1 MPGTGN
7 GQEFQ
12 AYVNAREDRDLL
24 RFITCGS
31 VDDGKST
38 LIGRLLYESRLVFQD
53 QLAKVEADSK
63 RHGTQGDDLDL
74 ALLVDGLQAEREQG
88 ITIDVAYRMFST
100 GKRKFI
106 VADAP
111 GHEQY
116 TRNMATGA
124 STADLAVVL
133 IDARK
138 GVLPQTCRH
147 TTILSLLGVRHVIVA
162 INKMDLVDWSRDV
175 YDRIVANH
183 ADFARRLDV
192 TDVTCIPV
200 SALTGDNVTEASA
213 ALDWYD
219 GPTLLQALESADV
232 SADRESAPFRL
243 PVQWVNRPNA
253 DFRGFAGTIAAG
265 VVRPG
270 DPVLVSP
277 SNKASIVKRVVGP
290 DGDLDRARPGQA
302 VTLTLADEVDVS
314 RGDIIA
320 SAADPPSLS
329 DQFAC
334 HIVWMHENPLLPERP
349 YLLKIGTRLAG
360 AQITAIKHKLN
371 VNNLEH
377 TAAKT
382 LGLNDIAY
390 CNIGLDRRIA
400 FDPYRELRET
410 GGFILIDRYTHETVG
425 AGMIEFGL
433 WRGSNLTLH
442 QLAIDKPARAAQK
455 NQKACVLW
463 LTGLSGAGK
472 SATANAVEGRLHAM
486 GRHSYTLDGDNLRHG
501 LTRDL
506 GFTAADRVE
515 NVRRIAEVAKLFVDA
530 GMIVLVSVIS
540 PFRDERSMAREMM
553 DEGEFIEIFVDCPI
567 EVCEQRDPKGLYR
580 KARAGQIK
588 NFTGVDSAYEPPD
601 NPEIVL
607 KTAERSVDEVAEQ
620 VIDYLE
626 TTVDPKADQAT
637 SR

>member
-1 MPGTGN
+1 MSAGPSSDGR
-7 GQEFQ
+7 EFR
-12 AYVNAREDRDLL
+12 AYVNAREDPDIL

-53 QLAKVEADSK
+53 QLARVEADSR
-63 RHGTQGDDLDL
+63 RHGTQGDNLDL

-88 ITIDVAYRMFST
+88 ITIDVAYRTFST
-100 GKRKFI
+100 ARRSFI

-147 TTILSLLGVRHVIVA
+147 TTILSLLGVRHVILA
-162 INKMDLVDWSRDV
+162 INKMDLVDGSRDV
-175 YDRIVANH
+175 YDSIAAAYRA
-183 ADFARRLDV
+183 FAGRLDV
-192 TDVTCIPV
+192 TAVTCIPV
-200 SALTGDNVTEASA
+200 SALTGDNVTGPSSA
-213 ALDWYD
+213 MDWYD
-219 GPTLLQALESADV
+219 GPTLLQALETADV
-232 SADRESAPFRL
+232 APDRGSAPFRM

-253 DFRGFAGTIAAG
+253 GFRGFAGTVASG
-265 VVRPG
+265 QVRPG
-270 DPVLVSP
+270 DPVLVCP
-277 SNKASIVKRVVGP
+277 SRKASAVERIVGP
-290 DGDLDRARPGQA
+290 DGDLDRAGAGQA
-302 VTLTLADEVDVS
+302 VTLTLADEIDVS

-320 SAADPPSLS
+320 SASAPPSLS

-334 HIVWMHENPLLPERP
+334 HIVWMDENPLLPERP
-349 YLLKIGTRLAG
+349 YLLKIGARLAG
-360 AQITAIKHKLN
+360 AQVTAIKHRLN
-371 VNNLEH
+371 VDNLEH
-377 TAAKT
+377 AAART

-390 CNIGLDRRIA
+390 CNIGLDRQIA

-410 GGFILIDRYTHETVG
+410 GGFILIDRYTHDTVG
-425 AGMIEFGL
+425 AGMIDFGL

-442 QLAIDKPARAAQK
+442 ELAIDKPARAAQK

-472 SATANAVEGRLHAM
+472 SATANAVEKRLHAM

-530 GMIVLVSVIS
+530 GLIVLVSVIS
-540 PFRDERSMAREMM
+540 PFRDERRMAREMM
-553 DEGEFIEIFVDCPI
+553 EEGEFVEVFVDCPI

-580 KARAGQIK
+580 KARAGEIG
-588 NFTGVDSAYEPPD
+588 NFTGVDSPYEPPEY
-601 NPEIVL
+601 PELVL
-607 KTAERSVDEVAEQ
+607 KTAERDVDAVADQ
-620 VIDYLE
+620 VVDYLRSR
-626 TTVDPKADQAT
+626 VDVA
-637 SR
+637 

>member
-1 MPGTGN
+1 MSANPSSEGR
-7 GQEFQ
+7 EFR
-12 AYVNAREDRDLL
+12 AYQNAREHSDIL

-53 QLAKVEADSK
+53 QLAQVEADSK
-63 RHGTQGDDLDL
+63 RHGTQGDNPDL

-100 GKRKFI
+100 SKRSFI
-106 VADAP
+106 VADTP

-116 TRNMATGA
+116 TRNMVTGA
-124 STADLAVVL
+124 STAELAVVL

-147 TTILSLLGVRHVIVA
+147 TTILSLLGVRHVILA

-175 YDRIVANH
+175 HDRIIEAYG
-183 ADFARRLDV
+183 DFARRLDV
-192 TDVTCIPV
+192 TGVTGIPV
-200 SALTGDNVTEASA
+200 SALTGDNVTEPSNAM
-213 ALDWYD
+213 DWYD

-232 SADRESAPFRL
+232 ATDRESAPFRM

-253 DFRGFAGTIAAG
+253 EFRGFAGTIASG
-265 VVRPG
+265 RVRPG
-270 DPVLVSP
+270 DPVLVCP
-277 SNKASIVKRVVGP
+277 SNRPSTVDRIVGP
-290 DGDLDRARPGQA
+290 DGDLDCARAGQA
-302 VTLTLADEVDVS
+302 VTLTLADEIDVS

-320 SAADPPSLS
+320 SATDPPSLS

-334 HIVWMHENPLLPERP
+334 HVVWMNEKPLLPERP

-360 AQITAIKHKLN
+360 VQVTRIKYKLN
-371 VNNLEH
+371 VTNLEH

-382 LGLNDIAY
+382 LELNDIAY
-390 CNIGLDRRIA
+390 CNIGLDRQIA

-410 GGFILIDRYTHETVG
+410 GGFILVDRYSHETVG
-425 AGMIEFGL
+425 AGMIDFGL

-442 QLAIDKPARAAQK
+442 QLAIDKGARAAQK

-472 SATANAVEGRLHAM
+472 SATANAVEQRLHAM

-501 LTRDL
+501 LTKDL

-515 NVRRIAEVAKLFVDA
+515 NVRRIAEVAKLFADA
-530 GMIVLVSVIS
+530 GLVVLVSVIS
-540 PFRDERSMAREMM
+540 PFRDERRMARAMM
-553 DEGEFIEIFVDCPI
+553 EEGEFIEAFVDCPI
-567 EVCEQRDPKGLYR
+567 EVCEQRDPKGLYS
-580 KARAGQIK
+580 KARAGQIR
-588 NFTGVDSAYEPPD
+588 NFTGVDSVYEPPEH
-601 NPEIVL
+601 PEIVL
-607 KTAERSVDEVAEQ
+607 KTAERSVDEIADQ
-620 VIDYLE
+620 VIDYLR
-626 TTVDPKADQAT
+626 
-637 SR
+637 SRVEVT

>member
-1 MPGTGN
+1 MSANPAAN
-7 GQEFQ
+7 RRQFR
-12 AYVNAREDRDLL
+12 AYVNAREDGDIL

-53 QLAKVEADSK
+53 QLAKVEADS
-63 RHGTQGDDLDL
+63 RLHGTQGDNLDL
-74 ALLVDGLQAEREQG
+74 ALLLDGLQAEREQG

-100 GKRKFI
+100 GRRKFI

-124 STADLAVVL
+124 STADLAVLL

-147 TTILSLLGVRHVIVA
+147 TTILSLLGVRRVIAAV
-162 INKMDLVDWSRDV
+162 NKMDLVDWSRDV
-175 YDRIVANH
+175 FDGIVA
-183 ADFARRLDV
+183 AYGQFAQRLDV
-192 TDVTCIPV
+192 TDVACIPV
-200 SALTGDNVTEASA
+200 SALTGDNVTRPSTAM
-213 ALDWYD
+213 DWYG
-219 GPTLLQALESADV
+219 GPTLLQALEFAEVASG
-232 SADRESAPFRL
+232 RESAPFRM
-243 PVQWVNRPNA
+243 PVQWVNRPSA
-253 DFRGFAGTIAAG
+253 DFRGFAGTVASGLI
-265 VVRPG
+265 RRG
-270 DPVLVSP
+270 DPVMLCP
-277 SNKASIVKRVVGP
+277 SQKTSTVKRILGP
-290 DGDLDRARPGQA
+290 DGDLDGARAGQA

-320 SAADPPSLS
+320 SAAEPPSLS

-334 HIVWMHENPLLPERP
+334 HIVWMHEDPLLPNRP

-371 VNNLEH
+371 VSTLEH
-377 TAAKT
+377 TAGRNLA
-382 LGLNDIAY
+382 LNDIAY

-410 GGFILIDRYTHETVG
+410 GGFILIDRYTYETVG

-433 WRGSNLTLH
+433 WRGDNLTLH
-442 QLAIDKPARAAQK
+442 QLAIDKPERAAQK
-455 NQKACVLW
+455 NQRACVLW

-472 SATANAVEGRLHAM
+472 SATANAVERRLHAM

-506 GFTAADRVE
+506 GFTDADRVE

-540 PFRDERSMAREMM
+540 PFRDERGMAREMM

-588 NFTGVDSAYEPPD
+588 NFTGVDSAYEPPE

-607 KTAERSVDEVAEQ
+607 KTGERSVEEVADQ
-620 VIDYLE
+620 VVDYLR
-626 TTVDPKADQAT
+626 
-637 SR
+637 SRTAHEPGK

>member
-1 MPGTGN
+1 MSANPSSEGR
-7 GQEFQ
+7 EFR
-12 AYVNAREDRDLL
+12 AYQNAREHSDIL

-38 LIGRLLYESRLVFQD
+38 LIGRLLYESRLIFQD
-53 QLAKVEADSK
+53 QLARVAADSK
-63 RHGTQGDDLDL
+63 RHGTQGDNLDL

-100 GKRKFI
+100 SKRSFI
-106 VADAP
+106 VADTP

-124 STADLAVVL
+124 STADLAVML

-147 TTILSLLGVRHVIVA
+147 TTILSLLGVRHVILA
-162 INKMDLVDWSRDV
+162 INKMDLVDWSKDV
-175 YDRIVANH
+175 HDRLVEAYSH
-183 ADFARRLDV
+183 FARRLDV
-192 TDVTCIPV
+192 TGVTCIPV
-200 SALTGDNVTEASA
+200 SALTGDNVTEPSTAM
-213 ALDWYD
+213 DWYD

-232 SADRESAPFRL
+232 ATDRESAPFRM

-253 DFRGFAGTIAAG
+253 EFRGFAGTIASG
-265 VVRPG
+265 LVRPG
-270 DPVLVSP
+270 DPVLVCP
-277 SNKASIVKRVVGP
+277 SNRPSTVDLIVGP
-290 DGDLDRARPGQA
+290 DGDLDCARAGQA
-302 VTLTLADEVDVS
+302 VTLTLADEIDVS

-320 SAADPPSLS
+320 SATDPPSLS

-334 HIVWMHENPLLPERP
+334 HLVWMNEKPLLPERP
-349 YLLKIGTRLAG
+349 YLLKIGTRLAEV
-360 AQITAIKHKLN
+360 QITRIKYKLN
-371 VNNLEH
+371 VTNLEH
-377 TAAKT
+377 TAART
-382 LGLNDIAY
+382 LDLNDIAY
-390 CNIGLDRRIA
+390 CNIGLDRQIA

-410 GGFILIDRYTHETVG
+410 GSFILIDRYSHDTVG
-425 AGMIEFGL
+425 AGMIDFGL

-472 SATANAVEGRLHAM
+472 SATANAVEQRLHAM

-501 LTRDL
+501 LTKDL

-515 NVRRIAEVAKLFVDA
+515 NVRRIAEVARLFADA
-530 GMIVLVSVIS
+530 GLIVLVSVIS
-540 PFRDERSMAREMM
+540 PFRDERRMAREMM
-553 DEGEFIEIFVDCPI
+553 DEGEFIEVFVDCPI

-580 KARAGQIK
+580 KARSGEIR
-588 NFTGVDSAYEPPD
+588 NFTGVDSPYEPPEH
-601 NPEIVL
+601 PEIVL
-607 KTAERSVDEVAEQ
+607 KTAERSVDEIADQ
-620 VIDYLE
+620 VIDYLR
-626 TTVDPKADQAT
+626 
-637 SR
+637 SRVEVT

>member
-1 MPGTGN
+1 MSANPSSEGR
-7 GQEFQ
+7 EFR
-12 AYVNAREDRDLL
+12 AYQNAREHSDIL

-38 LIGRLLYESRLVFQD
+38 LIGRLLYESRLIFQD
-53 QLAKVEADSK
+53 QLARVAADSK
-63 RHGTQGDDLDL
+63 RHGTQGDNLDL

-100 GKRKFI
+100 RKRSFI
-106 VADAP
+106 VADTP

-147 TTILSLLGVRHVIVA
+147 TTILSLLGVRHVILA
-162 INKMDLVDWSRDV
+162 INKMDLVDWSKDV
-175 YDRIVANH
+175 HDRIVEAYSH
-183 ADFARRLDV
+183 FAKRLDV
-192 TDVTCIPV
+192 TGVTCIPV
-200 SALTGDNVTEASA
+200 SALTGDNVTEPSTAM
-213 ALDWYD
+213 DWYD

-232 SADRESAPFRL
+232 ATDRESAPFRM
-243 PVQWVNRPNA
+243 PVQWVNHPNPE
-253 DFRGFAGTIAAG
+253 FRGFAGTIASG
-265 VVRPG
+265 LLRPG
-270 DPVLVSP
+270 DPVLVCP
-277 SNKASIVKRVVGP
+277 SNRPSTVDRIVGP
-290 DGDLDRARPGQA
+290 DGDLDCARAGQA
-302 VTLTLADEVDVS
+302 VTLTLADEIDVS

-320 SAADPPSLS
+320 SATDPPSLS

-334 HIVWMHENPLLPERP
+334 HLVWMNEKPLLPERP
-349 YLLKIGTRLAG
+349 YLLKIGTRLAEV
-360 AQITAIKHKLN
+360 QVTRIKYKLN
-371 VNNLEH
+371 VTNLEH

-382 LGLNDIAY
+382 LELNDIAY
-390 CNIGLDRRIA
+390 CNIGLDRQIA

-410 GGFILIDRYTHETVG
+410 GSFILIDRYSHDTVG
-425 AGMIEFGL
+425 AGMIDFGL

-472 SATANAVEGRLHAM
+472 SATANAVEQRLHAM

-501 LTRDL
+501 LTKDL

-515 NVRRIAEVAKLFVDA
+515 NVRRIAEVAKLFADA
-530 GMIVLVSVIS
+530 GLIVLVSVIS
-540 PFRDERSMAREMM
+540 PFRDERDMAREMM
-553 DEGEFIEIFVDCPI
+553 EEGEFIEAFVDAPI
-567 EVCEQRDPKGLYR
+567 EVCEQRDPKGLYQ

-588 NFTGVDSAYEPPD
+588 NFTGVDSVYEPPEH
-601 NPEIVL
+601 PELVL
-607 KTAERSVDEVAEQ
+607 KTAERSVDEIADQ
-620 VIDYLE
+620 VIDYLR
-626 TTVDPKADQAT
+626 
-637 SR
+637 SRVEVT

>member
-1 MPGTGN
+1 MSANPAADGR
-7 GQEFQ
+7 EFRP
-12 AYVNAREDRDLL
+12 YVNAREDRDIL

-53 QLAKVEADSK
+53 QLARVEADS
-63 RHGTQGDDLDL
+63 RRYGTQGDDIDL

-100 GKRKFI
+100 DKRSFI

-147 TTILSLLGVRHVIVA
+147 TTILSLLGVRHLILA
-162 INKMDLVDWSRDV
+162 INKMDRVDWSKEV
-175 YDRIVANH
+175 YDSIADAYR
-183 ADFARRLDV
+183 DFAQRLDL

-200 SALTGDNVTEASA
+200 SALTGDNVTEPSA
-213 ALDWYD
+213 AMDWYD
-219 GPTLLQALESADV
+219 GPTLLQALETAD
-232 SADRESAPFRL
+232 AATDREGMPFRM
-243 PVQWVNRPNA
+243 PVQWVNRPDA
-253 DFRGFAGTIAAG
+253 EFRGFAGTIASG
-265 VVRPG
+265 LVRPG
-270 DPVLVSP
+270 DSVLVCP
-277 SNKASIVKRVVGP
+277 SGKTSAVKRVLGP
-290 DGDLDRARPGQA
+290 DGDLDSAGAGRA
-302 VTLTLADEVDVS
+302 VTITLADEIDVS

-320 SAADPPSLS
+320 SASDPPSLS

-349 YLLKIGTRLAG
+349 YLLKIGARVAG
-360 AQITAIKHKLN
+360 AQVTAIKYRLN
-371 VNNLEH
+371 VSSLEH
-377 TAAKT
+377 TAART
-382 LGLNDIAY
+382 LELNDIAY
-390 CNIGLDRRIA
+390 CNIGLDRQIA

-410 GGFILIDRYTHETVG
+410 GGFILIDRYTHDTLG
-425 AGMIEFGL
+425 AGMIDFGL
-433 WRGSNLTLH
+433 WRGSNLTRH
-442 QLAIDKPARAAQK
+442 RLAIDKPARAAQK

-472 SATANAVEGRLHAM
+472 SATANAVERRLHAM

-501 LTRDL
+501 LTKDL
-506 GFTAADRVE
+506 GFTAVDRVE
-515 NVRRIAEVAKLFVDA
+515 NVRRIAEVARLFVDA
-530 GMIVLVSVIS
+530 GLIVLVSVIS
-540 PFRDERSMAREMM
+540 PFRDERRMAREMM
-553 DEGEFIEIFVDCPI
+553 DEDEFVEIFVDCPI

-588 NFTGVDSAYEPPD
+588 NFTGVDSAYEPPED
-601 NPEIVL
+601 PEIVL
-607 KTAERSVDEVAEQ
+607 KTAERSVDEAAAQ
-620 VIDYLE
+620 VIDYLRSM
-626 TTVDPKADQAT
+626 AGGG
-637 SR
+637 

>member
-1 MPGTGN
+1 MSAGPSPD
-7 GQEFQ
+7 GQEFR
-12 AYVNAREDRDLL
+12 AYVNAREDREIL

-38 LIGRLLYESRLVFQD
+38 LIGRLLYESRLVFRD
-53 QLAKVEADSK
+53 QLARVEADSR
-63 RHGTQGDDLDL
+63 RHGTQGDNLDL

-88 ITIDVAYRMFST
+88 ITIDVAYRTFST
-100 GKRKFI
+100 ARRSFI

-147 TTILSLLGVRHVIVA
+147 TTILSLLGVRHVILA

-175 YDRIVANH
+175 YDGIVAPFR
-183 ADFARRLDV
+183 DFARRLDV

-200 SALTGDNVTEASA
+200 SALTGDNVTGPSA
-213 ALDWYD
+213 AMDWYD
-219 GPTLLQALESADV
+219 GPPLLQALESADLTTGLQ
-232 SADRESAPFRL
+232 SGPFRV

-253 DFRGFAGTIAAG
+253 EFRGFAGTVASG
-265 VVRPG
+265 QVHPG
-270 DPVLVSP
+270 DPVLVCP
-277 SNKASIVKRVVGP
+277 SRKASVVERIVGP
-290 DGDLDRARPGQA
+290 DGNLDRAGAGQA
-302 VTLTLADEVDVS
+302 VTLTLADEIDVS

-320 SAADPPSLS
+320 SIAEPPSLS

-334 HIVWMHENPLLPERP
+334 HIVWMHETPLLPERP

-360 AQITAIKHKLN
+360 AQVTAIKHRLN
-371 VNNLEH
+371 VDNLEH

-382 LGLNDIAY
+382 LELNDIGY
-390 CNIGLDRRIA
+390 CNIGLDRKIA

-410 GGFILIDRYTHETVG
+410 GGFILIDRYTHGTVG
-425 AGMIEFGL
+425 AGMIDFGL
-433 WRGSNLTLH
+433 WRGSNLTPH

-472 SATANAVEGRLHAM
+472 SATANAVEKRLHAM

-515 NVRRIAEVAKLFVDA
+515 NVRRIAEVARLFVDA
-530 GMIVLVSVIS
+530 GLIVLVSVIS
-540 PFRDERSMAREMM
+540 PFRDERRMAREMM
-553 DEGEFIEIFVDCPI
+553 EEGEFIEVFVDCPI

-580 KARAGQIK
+580 KARAGEIG
-588 NFTGVDSAYEPPD
+588 NFTGVDSPYEPPE

-607 KTAERSVDEVAEQ
+607 KTAEQGVDEVADQ
-620 VIDYLE
+620 VVDYLRSR
-626 TTVDPKADQAT
+626 VDVA
-637 SR
+637 

>member
-1 MPGTGN
+1 
-7 GQEFQ
+7 
-12 AYVNAREDRDLL
+12 
-24 RFITCGS
+24 

-38 LIGRLLYESRLVFQD
+38 LIGRLLYESRLVFVD
-53 QLAKVEADSK
+53 QLAKAEADSK
-63 RHGTQGDDLDL
+63 RHGTQGDNLDL

-88 ITIDVAYRMFST
+88 ITIDVAYRTFST
-100 GKRKFI
+100 DRRKFI

-124 STADLAVVL
+124 STAELAVVL

-162 INKMDLVDWSRDV
+162 VNKMDLVDWSRDV
-175 YDRIVANH
+175 FDGVVA
-183 ADFARRLDV
+183 AYGEFARRLDV
-192 TDVTCIPV
+192 AGVTCIPV
-200 SALTGDNVTEASA
+200 SALRGDNVTGPSTAMG
-213 ALDWYD
+213 WYH
-219 GPTLLQALESADV
+219 GPTLLQALESAE
-232 SADRESAPFRL
+232 AATGRESAPFRM
-243 PVQWVNRPNA
+243 PVQWVNRPSA
-253 DFRGFAGTIAAG
+253 DFRGFAGTVAAG
-265 VVRPG
+265 IVRRG
-270 DPVLVSP
+270 DPVMLCP
-277 SNKASIVKRVVGP
+277 SQRTSAVERIVGP
-290 DGDLDRARPGQA
+290 GGDVDSARAGQA

-320 SAADPPSLS
+320 SADDPPSLS

-334 HIVWMHENPLLPERP
+334 HIVWMHENPLLPQRP

-371 VNNLEH
+371 VSTLEH
-377 TAAKT
+377 TAART

-390 CNIGLDRRIA
+390 CNIALDRRIA

-472 SATANAVEGRLHAM
+472 SAAANAVERRLHAM

-501 LTRDL
+501 LTKDL

-530 GMIVLVSVIS
+530 GLVVLVSVIS

-580 KARAGQIK
+580 KARAGEIR
-588 NFTGVDSAYEPPD
+588 NFTGVDSPYEPPE

-607 KTAERSVDEVAEQ
+607 KTAERSVDEVADQ
-620 VIDYLE
+620 VVDYLR
-626 TTVDPKADQAT
+626 
-637 SR
+637 SRTAHEPGK

>member
-1 MPGTGN
+1 MSANPSSEGR
-7 GQEFQ
+7 EFR
-12 AYVNAREDRDLL
+12 AYQNAREHSDIL

-53 QLAKVEADSK
+53 QLAQVEADSK
-63 RHGTQGDDLDL
+63 RHGTQGDNPDL

-100 GKRKFI
+100 SKRSFI
-106 VADAP
+106 VADTP

-116 TRNMATGA
+116 TRNMVTGA

-147 TTILSLLGVRHVIVA
+147 TTILSLLGVRHVILA
-162 INKMDLVDWSRDV
+162 INKMDLVDWSKDV
-175 YDRIVANH
+175 HDSLVEAYG
-183 ADFARRLDV
+183 DFAQRLDV
-192 TDVTCIPV
+192 TGVTCIPV
-200 SALTGDNVTEASA
+200 SALTGDNVTEPSTAM
-213 ALDWYD
+213 DWYD

-232 SADRESAPFRL
+232 ATDRESAPFRM
-243 PVQWVNRPNA
+243 PVQWVNHPNPE
-253 DFRGFAGTIAAG
+253 FRGFAGTIASG
-265 VVRPG
+265 LVRPG
-270 DPVLVSP
+270 DPLLVCP
-277 SNKASIVKRVVGP
+277 SNRPSTVDRIVGP
-290 DGDLDRARPGQA
+290 DGDLDCARAGQA
-302 VTLTLADEVDVS
+302 VTLTLADEIDVS

-320 SAADPPSLS
+320 SATDPPSLS

-334 HIVWMHENPLLPERP
+334 HLVWMNEKPLLPERP
-349 YLLKIGTRLAG
+349 YLLKIGTRLAEV
-360 AQITAIKHKLN
+360 QVTRIKYKLN
-371 VNNLEH
+371 VTNLEH

-382 LGLNDIAY
+382 LELNDIAY
-390 CNIGLDRRIA
+390 CNIGLDRQIA

-410 GGFILIDRYTHETVG
+410 GSFILIDRYSHDTVG
-425 AGMIEFGL
+425 AGMIDFGL

-472 SATANAVEGRLHAM
+472 SATANAVEQRLHAM

-501 LTRDL
+501 LTKDL

-515 NVRRIAEVAKLFVDA
+515 NVRRIAEVAKLFADA
-530 GMIVLVSVIS
+530 GLIVLVSVIS
-540 PFRDERSMAREMM
+540 PFRDERDMAREMM
-553 DEGEFIEIFVDCPI
+553 EEGEFIEAFVDAPI
-567 EVCEQRDPKGLYR
+567 EVCEQRDPKGLYQ

-588 NFTGVDSAYEPPD
+588 NFTGVDSVYEPPEH
-601 NPEIVL
+601 PELVL
-607 KTAERSVDEVAEQ
+607 KTAERSVDEIADQ
-620 VIDYLE
+620 VIDYLR
-626 TTVDPKADQAT
+626 
-637 SR
+637 SRVEVT

>member
-1 MPGTGN
+1 MSANPSSEGR
-7 GQEFQ
+7 EFR
-12 AYVNAREDRDLL
+12 AYQNAREHSDIL

-53 QLAKVEADSK
+53 QLAQVEADSK
-63 RHGTQGDDLDL
+63 RHGTQGDNPDL

-100 GKRKFI
+100 SKRSFI
-106 VADAP
+106 VADTP

-116 TRNMATGA
+116 TRNMVTGA

-147 TTILSLLGVRHVIVA
+147 TTILSLLGVRHVILA
-162 INKMDLVDWSRDV
+162 INKMDLVDWSKDV
-175 YDRIVANH
+175 HDSLVEAYG
-183 ADFARRLDV
+183 DFAQRLDV
-192 TDVTCIPV
+192 TGVTCIPV
-200 SALTGDNVTEASA
+200 SALTGDNVTEPSA
-213 ALDWYD
+213 AMDWYD

-232 SADRESAPFRL
+232 ATDRESAPFRM
-243 PVQWVNRPNA
+243 PVQWVNHPNPE
-253 DFRGFAGTIAAG
+253 FRGFAGTIASG
-265 VVRPG
+265 LVRPG
-270 DPVLVSP
+270 DPLLVCP
-277 SNKASIVKRVVGP
+277 SNRPSTVDRIVGP
-290 DGDLDRARPGQA
+290 DGDLDCARAGQA
-302 VTLTLADEVDVS
+302 VTLTLADEIDVS

-320 SAADPPSLS
+320 SATDPPSLS

-334 HIVWMHENPLLPERP
+334 HLVWMNEKPLLPERP
-349 YLLKIGTRLAG
+349 YLLKIGTRLAEV
-360 AQITAIKHKLN
+360 QVTRIKYKLN
-371 VNNLEH
+371 VTNLEH

-382 LGLNDIAY
+382 LELNDIAY
-390 CNIGLDRRIA
+390 CNIGLDRQIA

-410 GGFILIDRYTHETVG
+410 GSFILIDRYSHDTVG
-425 AGMIEFGL
+425 AGMIDFGL

-472 SATANAVEGRLHAM
+472 SATANAVEQRLHAM

-501 LTRDL
+501 LTKDL

-515 NVRRIAEVAKLFVDA
+515 NVRRIAEVAKLFADA
-530 GMIVLVSVIS
+530 GLIVLVSVIS
-540 PFRDERSMAREMM
+540 PFRDERDMAREMM
-553 DEGEFIEIFVDCPI
+553 EEGEFIEAFVDCPI
-567 EVCEQRDPKGLYR
+567 EVCEQRDPKGLYQ

-588 NFTGVDSAYEPPD
+588 NFTGVDSVYEPPEH
-601 NPEIVL
+601 PELVL
-607 KTAERSVDEVAEQ
+607 KTAERSVDEIADQ
-620 VIDYLE
+620 VIDYLR
-626 TTVDPKADQAT
+626 
-637 SR
+637 SRVEVT

>member
-1 MPGTGN
+1 MSANPSSEGR
-7 GQEFQ
+7 EFR
-12 AYVNAREDRDLL
+12 AYQNAREHSDIL

-38 LIGRLLYESRLVFQD
+38 LIGRLLYESRLIFQD
-53 QLAKVEADSK
+53 QLARVAADSK
-63 RHGTQGDDLDL
+63 RHGTQGDNLDL

-100 GKRKFI
+100 HRRSFI
-106 VADAP
+106 VADTP

-124 STADLAVVL
+124 STADLAVML

-147 TTILSLLGVRHVIVA
+147 TTILSLLGVRHVILA

-175 YDRIVANH
+175 HDSIVGAYG
-183 ADFARRLDV
+183 DFARRLDV
-192 TDVTCIPV
+192 TGVTCIPV
-200 SALTGDNVTEASA
+200 SALTGDNVTEPSTAM
-213 ALDWYD
+213 DWYD

-232 SADRESAPFRL
+232 ATDRESAPFRM

-253 DFRGFAGTIAAG
+253 EFRGFAGTIASG
-265 VVRPG
+265 LVRPG
-270 DPVLVSP
+270 DPVLVCP
-277 SNKASIVKRVVGP
+277 SNRPSTVDRIVGP
-290 DGDLDRARPGQA
+290 DGDLDCARAGQA
-302 VTLTLADEVDVS
+302 VTLTLADEIDVS

-320 SAADPPSLS
+320 SATDPPSLS

-334 HIVWMHENPLLPERP
+334 HLVWMNEKPLLPERP
-349 YLLKIGTRLAG
+349 YLLKIGTRLAEV
-360 AQITAIKHKLN
+360 QITRIKYKLN
-371 VNNLEH
+371 VTNLEH
-377 TAAKT
+377 TAART
-382 LGLNDIAY
+382 LDLNDIAY
-390 CNIGLDRRIA
+390 CNIGLDRQIA

-410 GGFILIDRYTHETVG
+410 GSFILIDRYSHDTVG
-425 AGMIEFGL
+425 AGMIDFGL

-472 SATANAVEGRLHAM
+472 SATANAVEQRLHAM

-501 LTRDL
+501 LTKDL

-515 NVRRIAEVAKLFVDA
+515 NVRRIAEVAKLFADA
-530 GMIVLVSVIS
+530 GLIVLVSVIS
-540 PFRDERSMAREMM
+540 PFRDERRMAREMM
-553 DEGEFIEIFVDCPI
+553 DEGEFIEVFVDCPI

-580 KARAGQIK
+580 KARSGEIR
-588 NFTGVDSAYEPPD
+588 NFTGVDSPYEPPEH
-601 NPEIVL
+601 PEIVL
-607 KTAERSVDEVAEQ
+607 KTAERSVDEIADQ
-620 VIDYLE
+620 VIDYLR
-626 TTVDPKADQAT
+626 
-637 SR
+637 SRVEVT

>member
-7 GQEFQ
+7 GQEFR
-12 AYVNAREDRDLL
+12 AYVNAREDRDIL

-38 LIGRLLYESRLVFQD
+38 LIGRLLFESRLVFQD
-53 QLAKVEADSK
+53 QLAKAEADSR
-63 RHGTQGDDLDL
+63 RHGTQGDNLDL

-100 GKRKFI
+100 GKRSFI
-106 VADAP
+106 VADTP

-147 TTILSLLGVRHVIVA
+147 TTILSLLGVRHVIAAV
-162 INKMDLVDWSRDV
+162 NKMDLVDWSRDV
-175 YDRIVANH
+175 FDGIVA
-183 ADFARRLDV
+183 AYREFAQRLDV

-200 SALTGDNVTEASA
+200 SALTGDNVTGPSA
-213 ALDWYD
+213 AMGWYG
-219 GPTLLQALESADV
+219 GPTLLQALESAEV
-232 SADRESAPFRL
+232 AAGRESAPFRM
-243 PVQWVNRPNA
+243 PVQWVNRPSA
-253 DFRGFAGTIAAG
+253 DFRGFAGTVAAG
-265 VVRPG
+265 LVRPG
-270 DPVLVSP
+270 DSVMLCP
-277 SNKASIVKRVVGP
+277 SQRTSEVKRIVGP
-290 DGDLDRARPGQA
+290 DGDLDRARAGQA
-302 VTLTLADEVDVS
+302 VTLALADEVDVS

-360 AQITAIKHKLN
+360 AQVTAIKHKLN
-371 VNNLEH
+371 VSTLEH
-377 TAAKT
+377 TAART

-400 FDPYRELRET
+400 FDPYRESRET

-433 WRGSNLTLH
+433 WRGDNLTLH

-455 NQKACVLW
+455 NQEACVLW

-472 SATANAVEGRLHAM
+472 SATANAVERRLHAM

-540 PFRDERSMAREMM
+540 PFRDERGMAREMM

-580 KARAGQIK
+580 KARAGQIR
-588 NFTGVDSAYEPPD
+588 NFTGIDSAYEPPE

-607 KTAERSVDEVAEQ
+607 KTGERSVDEVADQ
-620 VIDYLE
+620 VVDYLR
-626 TTVDPKADQAT
+626 
-637 SR
+637 SRTAHEPGK

>member
-1 MPGTGN
+1 MPGAGN

-12 AYVNAREDRDLL
+12 ADVNAPEDRDIL

-53 QLAKVEADSK
+53 QFAKVEADSR
-63 RHGTQGDDLDL
+63 RHGTQGDNLDL

-100 GKRKFI
+100 DKRKFI
-106 VADAP
+106 VADTP

-147 TTILSLLGVRHVIVA
+147 TTILSLLGVRHLIVA
-162 INKMDLVDWSRDV
+162 INKMDLVDWSRHL
-175 YDRIVANH
+175 YDGIVA
-183 ADFARRLDV
+183 AYGDFAKRLDV

-200 SALTGDNVTEASA
+200 SALTGDNVTEPSA
-213 ALDWYD
+213 AMDWYD
-219 GPTLLQALESADV
+219 GPALLRALESADV
-232 SADRESAPFRL
+232 STHRDSPPFRM

-253 DFRGFAGTIAAG
+253 DFRGFAGTVASG
-265 VVRPG
+265 LVGTG
-270 DPVLVSP
+270 DPVMLCP
-277 SNKASIVKRVVGP
+277 SQKTSTVKRIVGP
-290 DGDLDRARPGQA
+290 DGDLDSARAGQA

-360 AQITAIKHKLN
+360 AQITAIKYRLN

-377 TAAKT
+377 TAART

-410 GGFILIDRYTHETVG
+410 GGFILIDRYSHETVG
-425 AGMIEFGL
+425 AGMIDFGL

-463 LTGLSGAGK
+463 FTGLSGAGK
-472 SATANAVEGRLHAM
+472 SATANAVERRLHAM

-501 LTRDL
+501 LTKDL

-553 DEGEFIEIFVDCPI
+553 DEGEFVEIFVDCPI

-588 NFTGVDSAYEPPD
+588 NFTGVDSAYEPPE
-601 NPEIVL
+601 NPDIVL
-607 KTAERSVDEVAEQ
+607 KTAEHGVDEIADQ
-620 VIDYLE
+620 VIDFLRS
-626 TTVDPKADQAT
+626 TADHT
-637 SR
+637 G

>member
-1 MPGTGN
+1 MPRTAN
-7 GQEFQ
+7 GQEFR
-12 AYVNAREDRDLL
+12 ACVNAREDRDIL

-53 QLAKVEADSK
+53 QLARLEADSR
-63 RHGTQGDDLDL
+63 RHGTRGDDLDL

-100 GKRKFI
+100 GRRSFI

-147 TTILSLLGVRHVIVA
+147 TTILSLLGVRYVIVA
-162 INKMDLVDWSRDV
+162 VNKMDLADWSREVFDA
-175 YDRIVANH
+175 IVAAY

-192 TDVTCIPV
+192 TGVTCIPV
-200 SALTGDNVTEASA
+200 SALTGDNVTAPSA
-213 ALDWYD
+213 AMYWYD
-219 GPTLLQALESADV
+219 GPTLLQALESAEV
-232 SADRESAPFRL
+232 TAGCESAPFRM

-253 DFRGFAGTIAAG
+253 DFRGFAGTVASG
-265 VVRPG
+265 TVRPG
-270 DPVLVSP
+270 DPVMLCP
-277 SNKASIVKRVVGP
+277 SRKISTVDRIVGP
-290 DGDLDRARPGQA
+290 DRDLAHARAGQA
-302 VTLTLADEVDVS
+302 VTLTLADEADVS

-320 SAADPPSLS
+320 DATEPPGLS

-334 HIVWMHENPLLPERP
+334 HVVWMHENPLLPERP
-349 YLLKIGTRLAG
+349 YLLKIGTLLVG
-360 AQITAIKHKLN
+360 AQVTAIKYRLN
-371 VNNLEH
+371 VVNLEH

-382 LGLNDIAY
+382 LDLNDIAY
-390 CNIGLDRRIA
+390 CNIGLDRQIA

-410 GGFILIDRYTHETVG
+410 GGFILIDRYSHETVG
-425 AGMIEFGL
+425 AGMIDFGL
-433 WRGSNLTLH
+433 WRGSNLTRH

-455 NQKACVLW
+455 NQRACVLW

-472 SATANAVEGRLHAM
+472 SATANAVERRLHAM

-515 NVRRIAEVAKLFVDA
+515 NVRRVAEVAKLFVDA
-530 GMIVLVSVIS
+530 GLMVLVSVIS
-540 PFRDERSMAREMM
+540 PFRDERRMAREMLE
-553 DEGEFIEIFVDCPI
+553 EGEFVEIFVDCPI
-567 EVCEQRDPKGLYR
+567 EVCEQRDPKGLYK
-580 KARAGQIK
+580 KARAGQIR
-588 NFTGVDSAYEPPD
+588 NFTGVDSAYEPPE

-607 KTAERSVDEVAEQ
+607 KTAEHGVDEVADQ
-620 VIDYLE
+620 VVGYLR
-626 TTVDPKADQAT
+626 
-637 SR
+637 SRERRSGQ

>member
-1 MPGTGN
+1 MPGPADGR
-7 GQEFQ
+7 EFQ
-12 AYVNAREDRDLL
+12 AYVNAREDRDVL

-53 QLAKVEADSK
+53 QLARVETDSR

-100 GKRKFI
+100 GKRSFI
-106 VADAP
+106 VADTP

-147 TTILSLLGVRHVIVA
+147 TTILSLLGVRHVIAAV
-162 INKMDLVDWSRDV
+162 NKMDLVAWSRDV
-175 YDRIVANH
+175 FDAIAAAYG
-183 ADFARRLDV
+183 DFAKRLDM
-192 TDVTCIPV
+192 TDLTCIPV
-200 SALTGDNVTEASA
+200 SALTGDNVTGPSA
-213 ALDWYD
+213 AMDWYD
-219 GPTLLQALESADV
+219 GPTLLQALESAE
-232 SADRESAPFRL
+232 AAGDRESAPFRM
-243 PVQWVNRPNA
+243 PVQWVNRPSA
-253 DFRGFAGTIAAG
+253 GFRGFAGTVAAG
-265 VVRPG
+265 LVCPG
-270 DPVLVSP
+270 DPVMLCP
-277 SNKASIVKRVVGP
+277 SGKTSTVKRIVGP
-290 DGDLDRARPGQA
+290 DGDLDRARAGQA
-302 VTLTLADEVDVS
+302 VTLALADEVDVS

-320 SAADPPSLS
+320 SAAEPPSLS

-334 HIVWMHENPLLPERP
+334 HIVWMHETALLPERP

-360 AQITAIKHKLN
+360 AQITAIKYRLN

-377 TAAKT
+377 TAART
-382 LGLNDIAY
+382 LELNDIAY

-425 AGMIEFGL
+425 AGMIDFGL
-433 WRGSNLTLH
+433 WRGSNLTRH

-472 SATANAVEGRLHAM
+472 SATANAVERRLHAM

-530 GMIVLVSVIS
+530 GLMVLVSVIS
-540 PFRDERSMAREMM
+540 PFRDERRMAREMM
-553 DEGEFIEIFVDCPI
+553 EEGEFVEIFVDCPI
-567 EVCEQRDPKGLYR
+567 EVCEQRDPKGLYK
-580 KARAGQIK
+580 KARAGEIR
-588 NFTGVDSAYEPPD
+588 NFTGVDSAYEPPE

-607 KTAERSVDEVAEQ
+607 KTAEHGVDEIADQ
-620 VIDYLE
+620 VIDYLRSR
-626 TTVDPKADQAT
+626 TAHGVADEVG
-637 SR
+637 

>member
-1 MPGTGN
+1 MSAGPSPD
-7 GQEFQ
+7 GQEFR
-12 AYVNAREDRDLL
+12 AYVNAREDRDIL

-38 LIGRLLYESRLVFQD
+38 LIGRLLYESRLVFRD
-53 QLAKVEADSK
+53 QLARVEADSR
-63 RHGTQGDDLDL
+63 RHGTQGDNLDL

-88 ITIDVAYRMFST
+88 ITIDVAYRTFST
-100 GKRKFI
+100 ARRSFI

-133 IDARK
+133 VDPRK

-147 TTILSLLGVRHVIVA
+147 TTILSLLGVRRVILA

-175 YDRIVANH
+175 YEGIAGAYR
-183 ADFARRLDV
+183 DFAKRLDV

-200 SALTGDNVTEASA
+200 SALTGDNVTGPSA
-213 ALDWYD
+213 AMDWYD
-219 GPTLLQALESADV
+219 GPPLLQALESADV
-232 SADRESAPFRL
+232 ATGLQSGPFRM

-253 DFRGFAGTIAAG
+253 GFRGFAGTVASG
-265 VVRPG
+265 RVHPG
-270 DPVLVSP
+270 DPVLVCP
-277 SNKASIVKRVVGP
+277 SRKASVVERIVGP
-290 DGDLDRARPGQA
+290 DGDLDRAGAGQA
-302 VTLTLADEVDVS
+302 VTLTLADEIDVS

-320 SAADPPSLS
+320 STAEPPSLS

-334 HIVWMHENPLLPERP
+334 HIVWMHEPPLLPERP

-360 AQITAIKHKLN
+360 AQVTAIKHRLN
-371 VNNLEH
+371 VDNLEH

-382 LGLNDIAY
+382 LVLNDIGY
-390 CNIGLDRRIA
+390 CNIGLDRQIA

-410 GGFILIDRYTHETVG
+410 GGFILIDRYTHGTVG
-425 AGMIEFGL
+425 AGMIDFGL

-472 SATANAVEGRLHAM
+472 SATANAVEKRLHAM

-515 NVRRIAEVAKLFVDA
+515 NVRRIAEVARLFVDA
-530 GMIVLVSVIS
+530 GLIVLVSVIS
-540 PFRDERSMAREMM
+540 PFRDERRMAREMM
-553 DEGEFIEIFVDCPI
+553 GEGEFIEVFVDCPI
-567 EVCEQRDPKGLYR
+567 EVCEKRDPKGLYR
-580 KARAGQIK
+580 KARAGEIG
-588 NFTGVDSAYEPPD
+588 NFTGVDSPYEPPE

-607 KTAERSVDEVAEQ
+607 KTAERGVDAVADQ
-620 VIDYLE
+620 VVDYLRSR
-626 TTVDPKADQAT
+626 VDVA
-637 SR
+637 

>member
-1 MPGTGN
+1 MSADPSPDGR
-7 GQEFQ
+7 EYR
-12 AYVNAREDRDLL
+12 AYVNAREDRDIL

-38 LIGRLLYESRLVFQD
+38 LIGRLLYESRLIFQD
-53 QLAKVEADSK
+53 QLARVAADSK
-63 RHGTQGDDLDL
+63 RHGTQGDNPDL

-100 GKRKFI
+100 SKRSFI
-106 VADAP
+106 VADTP

-116 TRNMATGA
+116 TRNMVTGA

-147 TTILSLLGVRHVIVA
+147 TTILSLLGVRHVILA
-162 INKMDLVDWSRDV
+162 INKMDLVDWSKDV
-175 YDRIVANH
+175 HDRIVEAYSH
-183 ADFARRLDV
+183 FAQRLDV
-192 TDVTCIPV
+192 TGVTCIPV
-200 SALTGDNVTEASA
+200 SALTGDNVTEPSTAM
-213 ALDWYD
+213 DWYD

-232 SADRESAPFRL
+232 ATDRESAPFRM
-243 PVQWVNRPNA
+243 PVQWVNRPNSE
-253 DFRGFAGTIAAG
+253 FRGFAGTIASG
-265 VVRPG
+265 LVRPG
-270 DPVLVSP
+270 DPVLVCP
-277 SNKASIVKRVVGP
+277 SNRPSTVNRIVGP
-290 DGDLDRARPGQA
+290 DGDLDRARAGQA
-302 VTLTLADEVDVS
+302 VTLTLADEIDVS

-320 SAADPPSLS
+320 SATDPPSLS

-334 HIVWMHENPLLPERP
+334 HVVWMNEKPLLPERP
-349 YLLKIGTRLAG
+349 YLLKIGTRLAEV
-360 AQITAIKHKLN
+360 QVTRIKYKLN
-371 VNNLEH
+371 VTSLEH

-382 LGLNDIAY
+382 LELNDIAY
-390 CNIGLDRRIA
+390 CNIGLDRQIA

-410 GGFILIDRYTHETVG
+410 GSFILIDRYSHDTVG
-425 AGMIEFGL
+425 AGMIDFGL

-455 NQKACVLW
+455 NQKPCILW

-472 SATANAVEGRLHAM
+472 SATANAVERRLHAM

-501 LTRDL
+501 LTKDL

-515 NVRRIAEVAKLFVDA
+515 NVRRIAEVAKLFADA
-530 GMIVLVSVIS
+530 GLIVLVSVIS
-540 PFRDERSMAREMM
+540 PFRDERDMAREMM
-553 DEGEFIEIFVDCPI
+553 EEGEFIEAFVDAPI

-588 NFTGVDSAYEPPD
+588 NFTGVDSVYEPPEH
-601 NPEIVL
+601 PEIVL
-607 KTAERSVDEVAEQ
+607 KTAERSVDEIADQ
-620 VIDYLE
+620 VIDYLR
-626 TTVDPKADQAT
+626 
-637 SR
+637 SRVEVT

>member
-1 MPGTGN
+1 M
-7 GQEFQ
+7 
-12 AYVNAREDRDLL
+12 NAREDRDIL
-24 RFITCGS
+24 RFIMCGS

-53 QLAKVEADSK
+53 QLAKVEADSR
-63 RHGTQGDDLDL
+63 RHGTQGDNLDL

-100 GKRKFI
+100 DKRKFI

-133 IDARK
+133 IDASK

-147 TTILSLLGVRHVIVA
+147 TTILSLLGVRRVIVA
-162 INKMDLVDWSRDV
+162 VNKMDLVDWSRDV
-175 YDRIVANH
+175 FDGIVA
-183 ADFARRLDV
+183 AYGQFAQRLDI

-200 SALTGDNVTEASA
+200 SALTGDNVTRPLTAM
-213 ALDWYD
+213 DWYG
-219 GPTLLQALESADV
+219 GPTLLQALESVEVATG
-232 SADRESAPFRL
+232 RESLPFRM
-243 PVQWVNRPNA
+243 PVQWVNRPSA
-253 DFRGFAGTIAAG
+253 DFRGFAGTVASGLI
-265 VVRPG
+265 RCG
-270 DPVLVSP
+270 DPVMLCPAQKTST
-277 SNKASIVKRVVGP
+277 VKRILGS
-290 DGDLDRARPGQA
+290 DGDLDGARAGHA

-371 VNNLEH
+371 VSTLEH
-377 TAAKT
+377 TAART
-382 LGLNDIAY
+382 LALNDIAY

-410 GGFILIDRYTHETVG
+410 GGFILIDRYTYETVG

-433 WRGSNLTLH
+433 WRGDNLTLH

-455 NQKACVLW
+455 NQRACVLW

-472 SATANAVEGRLHAM
+472 SATANAVERRLHAM

-501 LTRDL
+501 LTKDL
-506 GFTAADRVE
+506 GFTNADRVE

-530 GMIVLVSVIS
+530 GLMVLVSVIS

-580 KARAGQIK
+580 KARAGEIR

-601 NPEIVL
+601 DPDIVL
-607 KTAERSVDEVAEQ
+607 KTGERSVDEVADQ
-620 VIDYLE
+620 VIDYLR
-626 TTVDPKADQAT
+626 
-637 SR
+637 SRNAHGAGK